1 MMELPIAG
9 AVALFLVLVILLLS
23 LNLTS
28 LWKWWIKAGAIVISI
43 AGIAALYFVITGVIG
58 WASTG
63 AMPARFSLLAT
74 RIVEPDKMT
83 GAPGHIYLWIEEV
96 DDRQIVIA
104 PPRAFEVPYKVEI
117 ATDVA
122 TAQAKI
128 EGGGK
133 VLGEFA
139 ATGSEEANAEQTA
152 QEAGTGKVDI
162 GQTQEGQSS
171 GGGEGAETIG
181 DQGALSFSDM
191 PPVDLPDKA
200 DQVQQIQQ

>member
-1 MMELPIAG
+1 MMDLPIAG
-9 AVALFLVLVILLLS
+9 AVALFLVLAVLLLS
-23 LNLTS
+23 LNLAS
-28 LWKWWIKAGAIVISI
+28 LWKWWIKAGAIVVTL
-43 AGIAALYFVITGVIG
+43 AGLVVLYFVVTGVVG

-74 RIVEPDKMT
+74 RIVEPDKLT
-83 GAPGHIYLWIEEV
+83 GAPGHIYLWVEEV
-96 DDRQIVIA
+96 DDRQIVVS

-122 TAQAKI
+122 TAQAKL

-139 ATGSEEANAEQTA
+139 ATGSEEANALQTA
-152 QEAGTGKVDI
+152 QEQGSGEVDI
-162 GQTQEGQSS
+162 GPTAEGQSTGS
-171 GGGEGAETIG
+171 GEGAETIG
-181 DQGALSFSDM
+181 DSGALSFSDM

-200 DQVQQIQQ
+200 AVQQLQ

>member
-1 MMELPIAG
+1 MMALPVAG

-23 LNLTS
+23 LNLAS
-28 LWKWWIKAGAIVISI
+28 LWKWWIKAGAIVIAI
-43 AGIAALYFVITGVIG
+43 GGVAGLYFVITGVIG
-58 WASTG
+58 WASPG

-96 DDRQIVIA
+96 DDRQIVIS
-104 PPRAFEVPYKVEI
+104 PPRAFEVPYQVEI

-122 TAQAKI
+122 TAQAKL

-139 ATGSEEANAEQTA
+139 ATGSEEANAAQTA
-152 QEAGTGKVDI
+152 QEQGI
-162 GQTQEGQSS
+162 GEVEVGETREGQSS
-171 GGGEGAETIG
+171 GSGEGAETIG
-181 DQGALSFSDM
+181 DTGALSFSDM
-191 PPVDLPDKA
+191 PPVNLPDKA
-200 DQVQQIQQ
+200 AIQQLD

>member
-1 MMELPIAG
+1 MMDLPIAG
-9 AVALFLVLVILLLS
+9 AIALFLVLVILLLS

-28 LWKWWIKAGAIVISI
+28 LWKWWIKAGAIVIAI
-43 AGIAALYFVITGVIG
+43 GGIAVLYFILTGVIG

-63 AMPARFSLLAT
+63 AMPARFSLLST

-83 GAPGHIYLWIEEV
+83 GAPGHIYLWVEEV
-96 DDRQIVIA
+96 DDRQIVIG

-122 TAQAKI
+122 TAQQEL

-133 VLGEFA
+133 ILGRFA
-139 ATGSEEANAEQTA
+139 ATGNEQANAAQTA
-152 QEAGTGKVDI
+152 QQQGQGAINTDGNANLSAG
-162 GQTQEGQSS
+162 SA
-171 GGGEGAETIG
+171 GEGAEKIG
-181 DQGALSFSDM
+181 DPGALTLSEM

-200 DQVQQIQQ
+200 IIQMGQ

>member
-23 LNLTS
+23 LNLLS
-28 LWKWWIKAGAIVISI
+28 LWKWWVKAGAIVIAV
-43 AGIAALYFVITGVIG
+43 AGIAVLYFVFTGVIG

-83 GAPGHIYLWIEEV
+83 GAAGHIYLWIEEV
-96 DDRQIVIA
+96 DDRQIVIG

-122 TAQAKI
+122 TAQAKL

-133 VLGEFA
+133 VLGEMA
-139 ATGSEEANAEQTA
+139 ATSSEEATAEQTA
-152 QEAGTGKVDI
+152 QEQGAGKVEI
-162 GQTQEGQSS
+162 GKTQDGQST

-181 DQGALSFSDM
+181 DEGALSFSDM

-200 DQVQQIQQ
+200 AIQQLQ

>member
-1 MMELPIAG
+1 MMDLPIAG
-9 AVALFLVLVILLLS
+9 AIALFLVLVILLLS

-28 LWKWWIKAGAIVISI
+28 LWKWWIKAGAIVIAI
-43 AGIAALYFVITGVIG
+43 GGIAVLYFILTGVIG

-63 AMPARFSLLAT
+63 AMPARFSLLST

-83 GAPGHIYLWIEEV
+83 GAPGHIYLWVEEV
-96 DDRQIVIA
+96 DDSQIDIG

-122 TAQAKI
+122 TAESKLD
-128 EGGGK
+128 GGGK

-139 ATGSEEANAEQTA
+139 ATGSEEANAAQTA
-152 QEAGTGKVDI
+152 QEKGSGKVEI
-162 GQTQEGQSS
+162 GQTQDGESTGS
-171 GGGEGAETIG
+171 GEGAETIG

-191 PPVDLPDKA
+191 PPVDLPDKGA
-200 DQVQQIQQ
+200 IQQLGQ

>member
-1 MMELPIAG
+1 MMDLPIAG
-9 AVALFLVLVILLLS
+9 AIALFLVLVILLLS

-28 LWKWWIKAGAIVISI
+28 LWKWWIKAGAIVIAI
-43 AGIAALYFVITGVIG
+43 FGIVVLYFVFTGVIG

-83 GAPGHIYLWIEEV
+83 GAAGHIYLWVEEV
-96 DDRQIVIA
+96 DDRQIVVG

-122 TAQAKI
+122 TAQAKL
-128 EGGGK
+128 EGGGE

-139 ATGSEEANAEQTA
+139 ATGAEEATAAQTA
-152 QEAGTGKVDI
+152 QEKGSGKVEI
-162 GQTQEGQSS
+162 GQTEEGGST
-171 GGGEGAETIG
+171 GGGEGSETIG
-181 DQGALSFSDM
+181 DNGALSFSDM
-191 PPVDLPDKA
+191 PPVDLPDKGA
-200 DQVQQIQQ
+200 VQQIQ

>member
-9 AVALFLVLVILLLS
+9 AVALFLVLVTLLLS

-28 LWKWWIKAGAIVISI
+28 LWKWWIKAGAIVIAIS
-43 AGIAALYFVITGVIG
+43 GVVVLYFVLTGVIG

-63 AMPARFSLLAT
+63 AMPARFSLLGT

-83 GAPGHIYLWIEEV
+83 GAAGHIYLWVEEV
-96 DDRQIVIA
+96 DDRQIVVG

-122 TAQAKI
+122 TAQAKL
-128 EGGGK
+128 EAGGE

-139 ATGSEEANAEQTA
+139 ATGAEEANAAQTA
-152 QEAGTGKVDI
+152 QEKGSGKVEI
-162 GQTQEGQSS
+162 GQTEEGQSA
-171 GGGEGAETIG
+171 GGGEGSETIG
-181 DQGALSFSDM
+181 DQGALNFSDM
-191 PPVDLPDKA
+191 PPVDLPDKGA
-200 DQVQQIQQ
+200 VQQIQ

>member
-1 MMELPIAG
+1 MDLPIAG

-23 LNLTS
+23 LNLAS
-28 LWKWWIKAGAIVISI
+28 LWKWWIKAGAIVITLS
-43 AGIAALYFVITGVIG
+43 GIVALYFVVTGVIG
-58 WASTG
+58 WASSG

-74 RIVEPDKMT
+74 RLVEPDKMT

-96 DDRQIVIA
+96 DDRQIVIG
-104 PPRAFEVPYKVEI
+104 PPRAFEVPYSVEI

-122 TAQAKI
+122 TAEAKL

-139 ATGSEEANAEQTA
+139 ATGSEEANAAQTA
-152 QEAGTGKVDI
+152 QEKGSGQVDI
-162 GQTQEGQSS
+162 GPTQEGQSS
-171 GGGEGAETIG
+171 GSGEGAESIG
-181 DQGALSFSDM
+181 DTGALSFSDM

-200 DQVQQIQQ
+200 AIVQQVGP

>member
-28 LWKWWIKAGAIVISI
+28 LWKWWIKAGAIVITLS
-43 AGIAALYFVITGVIG
+43 GIVVLYFVFTGVVG

-83 GAPGHIYLWIEEV
+83 GAPGHIYLWVEEV
-96 DDRQIVIA
+96 DDRQIVIG

-122 TAQAKI
+122 TAQSKL

-139 ATGSEEANAEQTA
+139 ATGTEEANAAQTA
-152 QEAGTGKVDI
+152 QEAGAGKVEV
-162 GQTQEGQSS
+162 GQTQEGESS
-171 GGGEGAETIG
+171 GSGEGAEQIG
-181 DQGALSFSDM
+181 DTGALSFSDM
-191 PPVDLPDKA
+191 PAVDLPDKGA
-200 DQVQQIQQ
+200 VQQIQ

>member
-9 AVALFLVLVILLLS
+9 AVALFLVLVTLLLS

-28 LWKWWIKAGAIVISI
+28 LWKWWIKAGAIVIAIS
-43 AGIAALYFVITGVIG
+43 GVVVLYFVLTGVIG

-63 AMPARFSLLAT
+63 AMPTRFSLLGT

-83 GAPGHIYLWIEEV
+83 GAAGHIYLWVEEV
-96 DDRQIVIA
+96 DDRQIVVG

-122 TAQAKI
+122 TAQAKL
-128 EGGGK
+128 EAGGE

-139 ATGSEEANAEQTA
+139 ATGAEEANAAQTA
-152 QEAGTGKVDI
+152 QEKGSGKVEI
-162 GQTQEGQSS
+162 GQTEEGQSA
-171 GGGEGAETIG
+171 GGGEGSETIG
-181 DQGALSFSDM
+181 DQGALNFSDM
-191 PPVDLPDKA
+191 PPVDLPDKGA
-200 DQVQQIQQ
+200 VQQIQ

>member
-9 AVALFLVLVILLLS
+9 AIALFLVLVILLLS
-23 LNLTS
+23 LNLAS
-28 LWKWWIKAGAIVISI
+28 LWKWWIKAGAIVIATS
-43 AGIAALYFVITGVIG
+43 GMVVLYFVFTGVIG
-58 WASTG
+58 WASTS
-63 AMPARFSLLAT
+63 AMPERFSLLAT

-83 GAPGHIYLWIEEV
+83 GAPGHIYLWVEEV
-96 DDRQIVIA
+96 DDRQIVIG
-104 PPRAFEVPYKVEI
+104 PPRAFEVPYKIEI

-122 TAQAKI
+122 TAQAKL
-128 EGGGK
+128 EGGGT

-152 QEAGTGKVDI
+152 QEAGSGEVDV
-162 GQTQEGQSS
+162 GQTREGESS

-181 DQGALSFSDM
+181 DNAALTFSDM

-200 DQVQQIQQ
+200 AIQQIQ